1 MFGGY
6 EALIGFVVL
15 FALMLL
21 RVPVGIAMGVV
32 GVCGFAFVV
41 DWEPALRTVSQATL
55 RSATD
60 EGFGLVPLFV
70 LMGTL
75 ASASGLGRELFT
87 LSNAFAGHKRGGLA
101 VATIWASAGFSAIC
115 GSAVAAAAT
124 MARIVLPEM
133 RRVGYDG
140 GFACATIATGGTLGI
155 LIPPSVVFALYGI
168 MTEQDIAKLFMAG
181 VVPGLLAVV
190 IQILCVRWIT
200 ARNPE
205 VAPAGP
211 VHDWAERR
219 RAIGN
224 VWAVVLLFVFMLGGL
239 YAGAFTTTE
248 AAAMG
253 AGGALII
260 GMVRRRFN
268 RPALQ
273 GAFFEAVRTTG
284 GIFLVIMGAVLFSQ
298 FLTLTRAPQEVADW
312 VGNLQMN
319 RYLILAI
326 IIAVYI
332 VLGALMD
339 ELAMIL
345 LTVPI
350 VYPIIVK
357 LGFDPIW
364 FGVILVMVVQL
375 GLIIPPV
382 AMNLFVLQGIAKTVP
397 LKAIYHAVMPFV
409 VGTIVLVVILC
420 AFPQLALWLPQ
431 SMG

>member
-1 MFGGY
+1 MAGLD
-6 EALIGFVVL
+6 AIVGFIAL

-32 GVCGFAFVV
+32 GVCGFAWTV
-41 DWEPALRTVSQATL
+41 DWGPAFRSVSQVTL

-75 ASASGLGRELFT
+75 ASSSGLGRELFRAA
-87 LSNAFAGHKRGGLA
+87 NAFAGHRRGGLA
-101 VATIWASAGFSAIC
+101 TATILASAGFSAIC

-124 MARIVLPEM
+124 MARIALPEM
-133 RRVGYDG
+133 RKLNYGG

-168 MTEQDIAKLFMAG
+168 MTEQDISRLFIAG

-190 IQILCVRWIT
+190 IQILCVRWIIW
-200 ARNPE
+200 RRPQE
-205 VAPAGP
+205 APSGP
-211 VHDWAERR
+211 RHPWPERR
-219 RAIGN
+219 AALVG
-224 VWAVVLLFVFMLGGL
+224 VWGVIVLMMFILGGM
-239 YAGAFTTTE
+239 YAGAFTATE

-253 AGGALII
+253 AAGALMI
-260 GMVRRRFN
+260 GLARRRLP
-268 RPALQ
+268 RAELQ
-273 GAFFEAVRTTG
+273 AAFFEAVRTTG
-284 GIFLVIMGAVLFSQ
+284 SVFLVIMGAILFSQ
-298 FLTLTRAPQEVADW
+298 FLTLTRTPQQVADW
-312 VGNLQMN
+312 VAALKWSP
-319 RYLILAI
+319 YVVLAI
-326 IIAVYI
+326 VVSVYI

-350 VYPIIVK
+350 VYPIMMK
-357 LGFDPIW
+357 LGFDPLW
-364 FGVILVMVVQL
+364 FGVILVLVVQL

-397 LKAIYHAVMPFV
+397 LTEIYRAVIPFV
-409 VGTIVLVVILC
+409 VGNIVLVAILC
-420 AFPQLALWLPQ
+420 VFPHLATWLPAR
-431 SMG
+431 MG

>member
-1 MFGGY
+1 MFTGF
-6 EALIGFVVL
+6 EALVAFVVL

-21 RVPVGIAMGVV
+21 RVPVGIAMGSI
-32 GVCGFAFVV
+32 GVAGFAFIVQ
-41 DWEPALRTVSQATL
+41 WEPAMRLVSQVTL

-75 ASASGLGRELFT
+75 ASASGLGKELFAA
-87 LSNAFAGHKRGGLA
+87 SNAFVGHRRGGLA
-101 VATIWASAGFSAIC
+101 IATIWASAGFSAIC
-115 GSAVAAAAT
+115 GSAIAAAAT

-133 RRVGYDG
+133 RRLKYDG

-168 MTEQDIAKLFMAG
+168 MTEQDITKLFMAG
-181 VVPGLLAVV
+181 VVPGLLSVV
-190 IQILCVRWIT
+190 VQILCVRWIT
-200 ARNPE
+200 ARSPHA
-205 VAPAGP
+205 APSGP
-211 VHDWAERR
+211 VHGWTEKR
-219 RAIGN
+219 RAVAQ
-224 VWAVVLLFVFMLGGL
+224 VWAVVALFVFMLGGM
-239 YAGAFTTTE
+239 YAGAFTATE

-260 GMVRRRFN
+260 GLARRRYD
-268 RPALQ
+268 RAALR

-284 GIFLVIMGAVLFSQ
+284 GIFLVIIGAVLFSQ
-298 FLTLTRAPQEVADW
+298 FLTLTRAPQAVAEW
-312 VGNLQMN
+312 VGGLTLN
-319 RYLILAI
+319 RYVILGVIVAI
-326 IIAVYI
+326 YI

-350 VYPIIVK
+350 VYPIMVR

-382 AMNLFVLQGIAKTVP
+382 AMNLFVLQGIAKDVP
-397 LKAIYHAVMPFV
+397 LNDIYRAVMPFV
-409 VGTIVLVVILC
+409 VGTILLVVVLC
-420 AFPQLALWLPQ
+420 AFPQLALWLPG
-431 SMG
+431 SMR